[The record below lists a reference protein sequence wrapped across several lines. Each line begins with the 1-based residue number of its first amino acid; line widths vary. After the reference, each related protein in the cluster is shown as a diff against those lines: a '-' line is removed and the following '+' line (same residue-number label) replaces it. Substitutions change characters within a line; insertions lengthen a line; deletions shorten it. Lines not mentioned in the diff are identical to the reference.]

1 MDATHPPPRE
11 KALNLLKENLQNQN
25 LIKHSLA
32 VEAAMRALAEYFDEG
47 EEDKSSSSPF
57 AIAREGEEKWGTCG
71 LLHDIDYE
79 KTKGDPETHSKVGAE
94 MLGELGFDKI
104 NGVNSIFY
112 CG

>member
-32 VEAAMRALAEYFDEG
+32 VEAAMRALAEYFDE
-47 EEDKSSSSPF
+47 K
-57 AIAREGEEKWGTCG
+57 EEKWGTCG